1 MKKKIIYG
9 LLFAVAMVTA
19 TSSFVSC
26 KDYEGDDYARLEER
40 TASLEAALAWQLS
53 QIKQCNCTEF
63 SKTLTKEMLDGWYQP
78 KGNYQ
83 VAGDYVTNEDL
94 TRALADY
101 LLSTDAF
108 TVADLE
114 TYLTTN
120 HYLTGK
126 DTINLSNQ
134 IQAINTLIANYYHY
148 YQNDSTRN
156 DSLWNIV
163 LGWGPDLKKAL
174 QEVTKINTTVA
185 NDSDKWNKAVE
196 IAEKAWKFVNEGKVK
211 YKEKEYTNLQD
222 LTDAFADAEKKLQKD
237 IENLLGAFKKQITG
251 ININGTYNPVFGT
264 LSMPA
269 NITSNVLAAFYGEV
283 DKDITFPSCDGGYY
297 VNNEALYDEADFD
310 LINECGGLPK
320 DITKKGLTISKADD
334 NAGKLY
340 VTINPANVDFEG
352 TDFFL
357 RQSGNSNE
365 EVPVTLSPLKPSEK
379 VLTFGYTRGT
389 TIESGADKG
398 FYELNAKIE
407 PEDVKDMKIN
417 INLRDFKEPVKN
429 LINDVKATASQIKNN
444 QSVSGGRAIVSDLAQ
459 LAAKIYANSSDIAPR
474 LAMQAEWVDTTGTRV
489 VSSDYNIAAVA
500 VSPLGFSTLPTFN
513 FGEKQFIKY
522 IDGRKIDQEIY
533 DIITENLK
541 LELNLNLGLEFKEM
555 VVGQD
560 LQNNVVF
567 KLPVYGYELTSSS
580 YWFKADETANSYDVW
595 VPGNE
600 KTGGYWDTR
609 KGYRMELIACDDSGN
624 ILYNPDG
631 SPRTT
636 GIYTIVGEV
645 GSDDIRIDWDKW
657 TIVGNEPNGRIYR
670 YYNTGSTDYLWLDVT
685 EFANT
690 LLYGE
695 HDKAT
700 DTYGK
705 VDANGDGVIA
715 TGVFGTLNDQLAK
728 FNSQVANINGID
740 AKIKEQVEEAIN
752 KMGVN
757 IAVSLSDYV
766 NNYVAK
772 VNNLITRLNNA
783 GNKALSY
790 LSDPNRFLQPI
801 LLSYDSSHRL
811 STISRSFV
819 APTKVGAG
827 DVIALQPTTLTLE
840 TVAPAYK
847 KHIAVSNV
855 WTGGTSA
862 KAGDATCKAL
872 MTAANTGL
880 STEVLEG
887 VHALGMMQIPAN
899 AAKGTV
905 FELTYTALDYY
916 GKIAGKKF
924 YLVVK

>member
-9 LLFAVAMVTA
+9 LLLAVAMVTA

-83 VAGDYVTNEDL
+83 VAGDYVTNEAL

-101 LLSTDAF
+101 LKSTDAF
-108 TVADLE
+108 TVEDLK

-196 IAEKAWKFVNEGKVK
+196 IADKAWKFVNEGKIK

-283 DKDITFPSCDGGYY
+283 DKDVSFPSCDGGYY
-297 VNNEALYDEADFD
+297 VNGESFYDEDDFE
-310 LINECGGLPK
+310 LISANGGLPK
-320 DITKKGLTISKADD
+320 DVTKKGLTISKADD

-398 FYELNAKIE
+398 FYELTAKIE
-407 PEDVKDMKIN
+407 PEDVKDLKVN

-429 LINDVKATASQIKNN
+429 LINDFKALASEIKNN
-444 QSVSGGRAIVSDLAQ
+444 HTVSRGSIVSDLAQ
-459 LAAKIYANSSDIAPR
+459 LVAKIYANSSDIAPR

-500 VSPLGFSTLPTFN
+500 VSPLGFGTLPN
-513 FGEKQFIKY
+513 LDLGHHQFIKY

-541 LELNLNLGLEFKEM
+541 LDLNLNFGLEFKEM
-555 VVGQD
+555 HVNYQPIGSSWTPFAIGKFSIVPQRSKFWFDG
-560 LQNNVVF
+560 NGN
-567 KLPVYGYELTSSS
+567 YELIVT
-580 YWFKADETANSYDVW
+580 DEN
-595 VPGNE
+595 
-600 KTGGYWDTR
+600 
-609 KGYRMELIACDDSGN
+609 GN
-624 ILYNPDG
+624 IQYMPDGVTPRTAGFYLINYDKQYLVAEQGDIYLYN
-631 SPRTT
+631 
-636 GIYTIVGEV
+636 
-645 GSDDIRIDWDKW
+645 
-657 TIVGNEPNGRIYR
+657 
-670 YYNTGSTDYLWLDVT
+670 TDYAIGEGHSIELDMST
-685 EFANT
+685 YTNT
-690 LLYGE
+690 LLQQIYDDVEGE
-695 HDKAT
+695 
-700 DTYGK
+700 
-705 VDANGDGVIA
+705 
-715 TGVFGTLNDQLAK
+715 LAK
-728 FNSQVANINGID
+728 FNSQVGKLNGID
-740 AKIKEQVEEAIN
+740 ADIKQQVEQAVN
-752 KMGVN
+752 NMGVN
-757 IAVSLSDYV
+757 IAVALSDYV
-766 NNYVAK
+766 NDYVAK
-772 VNNLITRLNNA
+772 INKLIARLNSY
-783 GNKALSY
+783 GNKALDY
-790 LSDPNRFLQPI
+790 LSEPNRFLQPI
-801 LLSYDSSHRL
+801 LLSYDSNHRL
-811 STISRSFV
+811 STISRNFL

-855 WTGGTSA
+855 WTGNKSA
-862 KAGDATCKAL
+862 KGGDATCKAL
-872 MTAANTGL
+872 MKSANTGL

-887 VHALGMMQIPAN
+887 VHALGVMQVPAD